1 MIFLSF
7 DIEEFEN
14 PFPCSQRLSFEQQM
28 EISKHGTQRILDL
41 LSQKQVHA
49 TFFCTANFALHASD
63 LIERMVREGHEVA
76 SHGYYHNSFEIS
88 HLKESHEILEK
99 ITGKAVV
106 GFRMPNMCHVS
117 AQELTNAG
125 YSYNSSLNPTFLPGK
140 YNNFSQ
146 PRRIFQEGGLWQI
159 PTSVSPIVR
168 IPLFWLAL
176 HNFPLSVYCFLS
188 KLTLRKDGYLNL
200 YFHPWEFVK
209 LAKPQFDLPFYVT
222 HNSGDL
228 MVKRL
233 GSFISHFQQKGIT
246 FGCLHQCAE
255 IFSKK

>member
-7 DIEEFEN
+7 DIEEFDN

-28 EISKHGTQRILDL
+28 DISKHGTQRILDL
-41 LSQKQVHA
+41 LLQKQVHA

-76 SHGYYHNSFEIS
+76 SHGYYHSRFEIS
-88 HLKESHEILEK
+88 HLKQSRVILEK
-99 ITGKAVV
+99 ITGKPVV
-106 GFRMPNMCHVS
+106 GFRMPNMRHVS
-117 AQELTNAG
+117 AQELTKAG

-146 PRRIFQEGGLWQI
+146 PRRIFQDGKLWQI

-176 HNFPLSVYCFLS
+176 HNFPLPVYCLLS

-209 LAKPQFDLPFYVT
+209 LAKPEFDLPFYVT
-222 HNSGDL
+222 RNSGDL

-233 GSFISHFQQKGIT
+233 GSFISYFQKKGNS

-255 IFSKK
+255 IFSKR